1 MPGMAGAGA
10 TAVAAAGATAHILGE
25 RLVPCDLPRPVAE
38 ATQMQPGV
46 PSPTRLDR
54 RMPNPAGRRRGV
66 LPLPAV
72 LPPAPSPA
80 LRADAAALAAGLTNG
95 EVSVHY
101 QPVVRLADRQP
112 VMVEALARWH
122 RPPVA
127 VPPDRFVPLAEST
140 GLARALSVLVASR
153 AAAEVA
159 PLWQTLRLRVSV
171 NLPLGQLLAPDL
183 VAWLQRA
190 ARAGGLRPGQLALEL
205 TETTTVRDRSA
216 LRRALLRLRA
226 GGFRV
231 LLDDFILHDE
241 RDWLLGLPFG
251 AIKLDRSLVERLPA
265 EAQARRQVR
274 RLVRRA
280 NAAGQKVIAEGVSDR
295 RLWAVVRDLGV
306 HHAQGYLI
314 GRPVPAAGLTAWCRD
329 WRGVSVPA

>member
-1 MPGMAGAGA
+1 M
-10 TAVAAAGATAHILGE
+10 
-25 RLVPCDLPRPVAE
+25 
-38 ATQMQPGV
+38 
-46 PSPTRLDR
+46 
-54 RMPNPAGRRRGV
+54 
-66 LPLPAV
+66 LPLPAA
-72 LPPAPSPA
+72 PAAPSPA

-140 GLARALSVLVASR
+140 GLARALSMLVASR
-153 AAAEVA
+153 AAAEMA

-171 NLPLGQLLAPDL
+171 NLPLAQLLAPDL

-190 ARAGGLRPGQLALEL
+190 VRAGGLRPGQLALEL

-231 LLDDFILHDE
+231 LLDDFVLHDE
-241 RDWLLGLPFG
+241 RDL
-251 AIKLDRSLVERLPA
+251 AARPA
-265 EAQARRQVR
+265 LR
-274 RLVRRA
+274 RLQA
-280 NAAGQKVIAEGVSDR
+280 GPLAGGAAAGRGPGA
-295 RLWAVVRDLGV
+295 
-306 HHAQGYLI
+306 
-314 GRPVPAAGLTAWCRD
+314 AAG
-329 WRGVSVPA
+329 PAPGAAGRMRPGSR